1 MKARWIIAL
10 AAALMAAVVVADE
23 KPAAPSPA
31 SMKEMCQ
38 KHCDE
43 MAAAHEK
50 MMADQKAMT
59 EKRDAAWKE
68 IRATIASAKTLRG
81 DKKLAALESALDKLA
96 TFHEEMMKSMPAH
109 DGSMGHP
116 MGHRMGMGMMMDD
129 GCADMMMH
137 GCCGGMEK
145 PGK

>member
-1 MKARWIIAL
+1 MKTRWIIAV

>member
-10 AAALMAAVVVADE
+10 AAALMAAVVIADE

-43 MAAAHEK
+43 MAAAHAK

-68 IRATIASAKTLRG
+68 IRATIASAKTLHG

-96 TFHEEMMKSMPAH
+96 AFHEEMMKSMPAH
-109 DGSMGHP
+109 GGHAPMCGEMMGHSMDHR
-116 MGHRMGMGMMMDD
+116 MGMGMGMMMDD
-129 GCADMMMH
+129 
-137 GCCGGMEK
+137 CCGGMAKPEK
-145 PGK
+145 